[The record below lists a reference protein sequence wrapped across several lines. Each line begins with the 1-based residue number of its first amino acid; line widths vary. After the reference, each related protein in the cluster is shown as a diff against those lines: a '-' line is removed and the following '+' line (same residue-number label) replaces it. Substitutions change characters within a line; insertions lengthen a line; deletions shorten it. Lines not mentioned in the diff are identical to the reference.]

1 LAALLQSLIFHF
13 FFATGTLAEH
23 LFQLLGLTRSE
34 STLSERR
41 QALSWSLFAELLRQ
55 SLRPLA
61 ERPTHKQ
68 AFWRHWRLV
77 AWDGTRFSLTNTPQI
92 LTGLR
97 KAKSRRKRA
106 AWAKM
111 TAVVLLELGLH
122 NPLAAAIGWQ
132 GESEY
137 ALTRTL
143 LGCLPPAA
151 LLLADRLCGCGLIL
165 AEISAAC
172 RQVGSHFLIRS
183 RTDIK
188 VRTLYSLPDGSAI
201 VELRIRDP
209 KHRKKIL
216 YTLRLREIRV
226 RIRGRGGKSCLLRL
240 WTSLLDPKSAPALE
254 LGQLYAQRWEQ
265 ELYWRQMKLE
275 LRKSSL
281 LQSHTPETAAQEVA
295 ALVLAT
301 ALLAHE
307 RSRIAAGQAP
317 VLDISFV
324 KCLNLLRPLWLVLCL
339 AKELLSPRQKA
350 ELASRFDELILASR
364 KPARRNRSCERAV
377 RQPVKSWP
385 RLLTPRYARGEW
397 SYEIV
402 QNTA

>member
-1 LAALLQSLIFHF
+1 MALLQSLIFHF
-13 FFATGTLAEH
+13 FFTTGTLAEH

-41 QALSWSLFAELLRQ
+41 QALSWSLFTELLRQ

-61 ERPTHKQ
+61 ERTTHPQ
-68 AFWRHWRLV
+68 AFWRRWRLV

-92 LTGLR
+92 LRGLR

-172 RQVGSHFLIRS
+172 RQVGSHFLIRA

-216 YTLRLREIRV
+216 HTLHLREIRV
-226 RIRGRGGKSCLLRL
+226 RIRNGVKPGKRNMIEPCLSSGPRRL
-240 WTSLLDPKSAPALE
+240 FPAATRSSAHLSTRPVPVSPPSL
-254 LGQLYAQRWEQ
+254 
-265 ELYWRQMKLE
+265 
-275 LRKSSL
+275 SSRRP
-281 LQSHTPETAAQEVA
+281 SG
-295 ALVLAT
+295 
-301 ALLAHE
+301 
-307 RSRIAAGQAP
+307 SRNSGT
-317 VLDISFV
+317 
-324 KCLNLLRPLWLVLCL
+324 RP
-339 AKELLSPRQKA
+339 S
-350 ELASRFDELILASR
+350 I
-364 KPARRNRSCERAV
+364 
-377 RQPVKSWP
+377 
-385 RLLTPRYARGEW
+385 
-397 SYEIV
+397 
-402 QNTA
+402 